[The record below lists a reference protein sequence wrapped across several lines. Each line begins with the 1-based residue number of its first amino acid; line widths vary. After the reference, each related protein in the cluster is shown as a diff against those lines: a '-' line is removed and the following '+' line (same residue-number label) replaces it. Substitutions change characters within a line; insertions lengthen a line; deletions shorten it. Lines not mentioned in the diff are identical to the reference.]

1 LEKRCQGHTIEE
13 TTVSEAA
20 KKILVM
26 DDEEIVADIAEQML
40 SYLGYQAV
48 VVGGGEEAVRL
59 YREAYEQDDPFSLV
73 ILDLN
78 IPRGMGGQEA
88 VGHILE
94 IDPAAKVLVSSGY
107 SSDIIMQEYS
117 SYGFSGCI
125 AKPFDLKGLQDV
137 LDKALR

>member
-1 LEKRCQGHTIEE
+1 
-13 TTVSEAA
+13 
-20 KKILVM
+20 M